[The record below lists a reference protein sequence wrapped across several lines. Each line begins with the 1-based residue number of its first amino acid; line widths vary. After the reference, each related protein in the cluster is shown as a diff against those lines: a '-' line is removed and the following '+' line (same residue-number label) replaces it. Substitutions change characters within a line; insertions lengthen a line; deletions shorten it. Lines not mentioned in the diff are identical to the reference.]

1 MIQIIF
7 FLDCNKFSGRREGK
21 NTGNYSQCGVIFDG
35 WKSYFT
41 MHNTDTTIQPD
52 SFRHEGSPTIDCFH
66 CGLPVPN
73 DLHLSVDIFNK
84 PQAMC
89 CAGCQAVAQTIIDAG
104 LEDFYQFRTEN
115 SSQGLEIIPDFL
127 RDLEVYDDPEIQNQF
142 VSGAENS
149 RE

>member
-1 MIQIIF
+1 
-7 FLDCNKFSGRREGK
+7 
-21 NTGNYSQCGVIFDG
+21 
-35 WKSYFT
+35 

-66 CGLPVPN
+66 CGLSVPN

-149 RE
+149 REAALILEGINCPACIWINEQNLQSLPGVIEVSVNYA